1 MVTQMMNK
9 PIDLSVIIIYYE
21 KYLYDDVIELHNAY
35 KASLKT
41 SNLNYEFIYVVDGE
55 LPEVIEE
62 LHKLYQV
69 GEKLKVI
76 KLGKWFG
83 DATALQVGFEQSS
96 GKLILTLPSFK
107 QVDENDIP
115 KLIQAINNKDM
126 IISWRWPRLDGML
139 NNFQSRVFNKVIK
152 WIVGSDFHDL
162 KCVVKVFRR
171 EVLDKIYMYGDQDRF
186 LPLLADKYGFKV
198 EELKVTQA
206 KKDAVQKFY
215 PFANYISRFLELI
228 SIFFLVKFTKKPIRF
243 FGSTGLITFA
253 VGFILAIILF
263 IERAFLG
270 VALADRPIVLVSI
283 LLMIFG
289 IQSFAIGLVGEL
301 IIFTHAKDLK
311 DYIVETVINYEVD
324 KNNKDVKQ
332 EYPQRV
338 ESTIV

>member
-1 MVTQMMNK
+1 MMK
-9 PIDLSVIIIYYE
+9 KQIDLSAIIIYYE
-21 KYLYDDVIELHNAY
+21 KYSHDDVIELHNAY
-35 KASLKT
+35 KVSLEST
-41 SNLNYEFIYVVDGE
+41 NLNYEFIYVVDGE

-126 IISWRWPRLDGML
+126 IISWRWPRLDGIL
-139 NNFQSRVFNKVIK
+139 NNFQSRVFNKLIK

-162 KCVVKVFRR
+162 KCVVKIFRR

-186 LPLLADKYGFKV
+186 LPLIASKYGFKV
-198 EELKVTQA
+198 EEVKVTQA

-215 PFANYISRFLELI
+215 PFSNYIARILELI

-243 FGSTGLITFA
+243 FGSTGLITFML
-253 VGFILAIILF
+253 GFILAIILF

-301 IIFTHAKDLK
+301 IIFTHAKDIK
-311 DYIVETVINYEVD
+311 DYIVETVIDYED
-324 KNNKDVKQ
+324 MPVK
-332 EYPQRV
+332 EENRKEDPQYV
-338 ESTIV
+338 

>member
-1 MVTQMMNK
+1 MNNK
-9 PIDLSVIIIYYE
+9 IDLSAIIIYYQ
-21 KYLYDDVIELHNAY
+21 KYSFDDVNELHKAY
-35 KASLKT
+35 KASLEA
-41 SNLNYEFIYVVDGE
+41 SQLNYEFIYVVDGQLPSVIDE
-55 LPEVIEE
+55 LN
-62 LHKLYQV
+62 KLYNL
-69 GEKLKVI
+69 GERIKVV

-96 GKLILTLPSFK
+96 GELILTLPSYK

-115 KLIQAINNKDM
+115 KLINAVSYKDM
-126 IISWRWPRLDGML
+126 VVSWRWPRLDGIL
-139 NNFQSRVFNKVIK
+139 NNLQSRVFNKLIK

-186 LPLLADKYGFKV
+186 LPLIASKYGFKV
-198 EELKVTQA
+198 EEVKVTQA

-215 PFANYISRFLELI
+215 PFANYIARFLELI

-243 FGSTGLITFA
+243 FGSTGLITFSM
-253 VGFILAIILF
+253 GFILAVILF
-263 IERAFLG
+263 VERAFMG

-311 DYIVETVINYEVD
+311 DYIIETVIDYETMPI
-324 KNNKDVKQ
+324 KQ
-332 EYPQRV
+332 ENREEYPQHA
-338 ESTIV
+338 